1 VRQFSQNGKVDS
13 IEKLKARILWLTQ
26 CDTIGKLKIE
36 NITPISSVAGA
47 TDPLI
52 LLLAKIANLLSS
64 DTYNLLNT
72 ITVKF
77 FFKKKFKFFYTRI
90 CFKIIIQVIFKPVKL
105 TGSRHDNFHTV

>member
-26 CDTIGKLKIE
+26 CDTSGKLKIE

-64 DTYNLLNT
+64 DTNNLLNT
-72 ITVKF
+72 KTVKF
-77 FFKKKFKFFYTRI
+77 FFKKK
-90 CFKIIIQVIFKPVKL
+90 IQSLLHSDLFL
-105 TGSRHDNFHTV
+105 NNYSGYFQTGQINWITT